1 MASPKLQIHLTN
13 PTEAAVALDGKVL
26 GTIRI
31 ELKEIETI
39 AGTENPIVVIG
50 ECVNSQ
56 NGEKAGFIFQ
66 ELKNLITAET
76 AAVESTTESPEPT
89 TPITKPIAKGA

>member
-1 MASPKLQIHLTN
+1 MASPKLQIHLTT
-13 PTEAAVALDGKVL
+13 PTEAAITVDGKGL
-26 GTIRI
+26 GVIKI
-31 ELKEIETI
+31 ELKELETI

-56 NGEKAGFIFQ
+56 NGEKTGFIFQ

-76 AAVESTTESPEPT
+76 AEIKPTTESPEPT
-89 TPITKPIAKGA
+89 TPIAKPIAKGA